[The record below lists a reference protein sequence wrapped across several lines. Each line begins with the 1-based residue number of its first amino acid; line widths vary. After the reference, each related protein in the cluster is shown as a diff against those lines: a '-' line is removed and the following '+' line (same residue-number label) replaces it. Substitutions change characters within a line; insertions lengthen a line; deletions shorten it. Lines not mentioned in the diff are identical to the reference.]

1 MTMANLNGQVNG
13 SFHQGSTTPNP
24 PLLAAHP
31 SINNGSTMEA
41 YAPEIEDPST
51 LDHALLESLF
61 YNEMMMFNTS
71 SPSASN
77 FLSHHFNE
85 ATATHP
91 TTSNAPVVAS
101 DPNTIAEKEMLRAFG
116 VSESP
121 LLHDPPSS
129 RTSTNTSTNDSTTME
144 AWIAPAVAT
153 KTVRN
158 AVAKFPPQS
167 THISIYPVPVP
178 PATAAPLH
186 PPPPARVA
194 PVVAS
199 KPAAK
204 DDAEAAAAAADVKPK
219 PALSIDPPTPVSHE
233 RAKQLVD
240 QFATLASRL
249 GITLPPTVLQSLTTA
264 ASKND
269 PQTPGTA
276 TTTTTTEPTPP
287 VQSSASPIQAE
298 PQSPVE
304 EERILAGPIVA
315 ELRRTAE
322 EAIAAVS
329 KKRPAADPEATD
341 GTTTA
346 NENNSPGSNKPLYS
360 KRRKKPRLSDCE
372 SRLAELKA
380 ENETLKRHLQN
391 KYHKAHRFDQEKEE
405 AGRRIQRLWESDAGP
420 QEMDQAVQEFSDMYS
435 DYGVN
440 RQHELSFHLEQ
451 LQRYA
456 IPERHFLPLISS
468 SSRKGNRAHIIIH
481 VFSCADW

>member
-1 MTMANLNGQVNG
+1 
-13 SFHQGSTTPNP
+13 
-24 PLLAAHP
+24 
-31 SINNGSTMEA
+31 MEA

-71 SPSASN
+71 SASASN

-85 ATATHP
+85 ATATTT
-91 TTSNAPVVAS
+91 TTSSAPAVAS
-101 DPNTIAEKEMLRAFG
+101 DPNTIAEKEMLRDFG

-121 LLHDPPSS
+121 LLHAPPSVKTS
-129 RTSTNTSTNDSTTME
+129 ASTNTSTNTSTTLE

-153 KTVRN
+153 KTVRA
-158 AVAKFPPQS
+158 AVARFPPQS
-167 THISIYPVPVP
+167 THTSIYPAPVP

-194 PVVAS
+194 PVMAS

-204 DDAEAAAAAADVKPK
+204 ADAEAADVKPK
-219 PALSIDPPTPVSHE
+219 PALSIDPPIPVSHE

-276 TTTTTTEPTPP
+276 TTTATTTEPTPP
-287 VQSSASPIQAE
+287 VQSRASPILVE
-298 PQSPVE
+298 PQSPVDDE
-304 EERILAGPIVA
+304 PILAAPAVA

-322 EAIAAVS
+322 DAIAAVS
-329 KKRPAADPEATD
+329 KKRPAADPEAMD
-341 GTTTA
+341 GTPSTA
-346 NENNSPGSNKPLYS
+346 NGENHSPGSNKPLYS

-405 AGRRIQRLWESDAGP
+405 AGRRIQRLWEANAGIH
-420 QEMDQAVQEFSDMYS
+420 EMDQAVQEFSDMYS
-435 DYGVN
+435 DYGIN

-451 LQRYA
+451 LQRYVNPSSTLLA
-456 IPERHFLPLISS
+456 PIPSS
-468 SSRKGNRAHIIIH
+468 SSRKGKRAHIIIYA
-481 VFSCADW
+481 FSCADW